1 MKIKC
6 PVCGYEYVDQAAL
19 ANCLLDHG
27 NLVSGSYAK
36 LLFKIHE
43 KIESLEKDKKYW
55 DQPFAIDSSQIQL
68 SIFHTLET
76 LKSLLENK

>member
-6 PVCGYEYVDQAAL
+6 PHCFVEFDKKEYLMNHLDCYER
-19 ANCLLDHG
+19 
-27 NLVSGSYAK
+27 LV
-36 LLFKIHE
+36 FKIHE

-76 LKSLLENK
+76 LKSLLENKK